1 MGSKLSPLTNQ
12 MFESG
17 TLIASLIWGS
27 IGVGFLVY
35 GKKQKEWTPAFGGL
49 ALIGV
54 SYFVASP
61 LWMSLLSIGIIAA
74 IFWLLKNF

>member
-1 MGSKLSPLTNQ
+1 MDHMLD
-12 MFESG
+12 SG
-17 TLIASLIWGS
+17 TLVASLIWGS

-49 ALIGV
+49 ALIGL

-61 LWMSLLSIGIIAA
+61 LLMSLLSVGIIAA
-74 IFWLLKNF
+74 VFWLARRF